1 MLHVAGKSKRGP
13 WVAAALTAA
22 LFGATAGPPRA
33 AEPTAPPLPEKKLT
47 FRDIQLTVHARQAL
61 ADDPVLGPANL
72 GVRVQENV
80 AVLWGPAPTEEARR
94 RAVELV
100 KKVKGV
106 FEVRDADVYVAAP
119 PPPVPV
125 PIRTPPPPPPPTEGP
140 TRTESD
146 SPDLAAGALGALTGR
161 PAVEAPSV
169 VLGAPRSVGDKAP
182 AQTVSAAPPEDLAAL
197 LLRAHLAEARF
208 QAVDYRLEGDAVV
221 LRMGAGRPEDM
232 MAFARAIKHLPG
244 LSRIEV
250 LADDAAA
257 PR

>member
-1 MLHVAGKSKRGP
+1 MFHVAGKSKRGP

-22 LFGATAGPPRA
+22 LFAATAGPPRA

-72 GVRVQENV
+72 GVRVQENI
-80 AVLWGPAPTEEARR
+80 AVLWGPVPTEEVRR
-94 RAVELV
+94 RAVEVV

-106 FEVRDADVYVAAP
+106 FNVRDADVYVDVP
-119 PPPVPV
+119 PPSVPAPV
-125 PIRTPPPPPPPTEGP
+125 RTPLPPPPPDGP
-140 TRTESD
+140 TRTESA
-146 SPDLAAGALGALTGR
+146 SPDPATGTIGALTGR
-161 PAVEAPSV
+161 PAAEAPPV
-169 VLGAPRSVGDKAP
+169 VLGAPTAMGDKAP
-182 AQTVSAAPPEDLAAL
+182 ARTVAAAPPEDLAGL
-197 LLRAHLAEARF
+197 LLRARLAEARF

-221 LRMGAGRPEDM
+221 LRPGAGRPEDV